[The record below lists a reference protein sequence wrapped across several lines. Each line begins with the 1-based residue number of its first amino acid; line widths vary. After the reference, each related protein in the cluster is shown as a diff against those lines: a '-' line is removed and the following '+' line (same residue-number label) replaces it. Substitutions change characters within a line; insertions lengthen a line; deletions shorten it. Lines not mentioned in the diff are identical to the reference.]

1 VNYIHYI
8 TSYDIVQHP
17 FEIFYI
23 IYNPPK
29 NIMHRHSASACIAFR
44 SLRYRYGY
52 DRYNIF
58 RIVFQKKIW
67 YNDKRKKE
75 SQNQEN

>member
-1 VNYIHYI
+1 MQCRTVS
-8 TSYDIVQHP
+8 TC
-17 FEIFYI
+17 
-23 IYNPPK
+23 
-29 NIMHRHSASACIAFR
+29 ATFR
-44 SLRYRYGY
+44 SLHYRYRY